1 VAGQGKTKHIRK
13 AYYRGEVEVKV
24 AGVWEKGQN
33 EPLWVM
39 GNSPSCERLIEVYQE
54 RMKLEQG
61 FRDNKSLL
69 NLKRL

>member
-1 VAGQGKTKHIRK
+1 
-13 AYYRGEVEVKV
+13 
-24 AGVWEKGQN
+24 
-33 EPLWVM
+33 M